1 MLGAIIGDVVGSRF
15 EFHNIKTKQFEIF
28 SPECCFTDDT
38 VMTCAVADS
47 LLTSKGRNIIR
58 KMKEKGRL
66 YPNAGYGGRFFHWV
80 LGRETRP
87 YYSCGNGSAMRVS
100 SVGWVAR
107 SEEEVKRLSYRVTA
121 VTHNHP
127 EGLKGAEV
135 TAMCIFKALHG
146 ASKQELKEYM
156 ISQYPQ
162 ITRLDYDDLVKNY
175 KHEYEICQVTLP
187 QALYCFLISNSF
199 EDCLRT
205 TISIGGDCDTTSAIS
220 CAIAEAFYG
229 IPDSFKKKILNY
241 FSKTER
247 KDLLLPVIK
256 LYNKLGLKNYFSF

>member
-15 EFHNIKTKQFEIF
+15 EFHNIKTKKFEIF
-28 SPECCFTDDT
+28 SPQCYFTDDT

-47 LLTSKGRNIIR
+47 LLSSNGRNIIK
-58 KMKEKGRL
+58 KMKEKARL
-66 YPNAGYGGRFFHWV
+66 YPNAGYGSYFFQWV
-80 LGRETRP
+80 LGNDNRP

-100 SVGWVAR
+100 SVGWVAKT
-107 SEEEVKRLSYRVTA
+107 EEEVKELSRRVTE

-135 TAMCIFKALHG
+135 TAMCVFKALHG
-146 ASKQELKEYM
+146 ATKEELKEYM

-162 ITRLDYDDLVKNY
+162 ITNLDYDELVKNY

-220 CAIAEAFYG
+220 CAIAEAYYG
-229 IPDSFKKKILNY
+229 IPKTFKKEILKY
-241 FSKTER
+241 FGWKER
-247 KDLLLPVIK
+247 HDLLAPVDK
-256 LYNKLGLKNYFSF
+256 LYKKLGFKDYFNI